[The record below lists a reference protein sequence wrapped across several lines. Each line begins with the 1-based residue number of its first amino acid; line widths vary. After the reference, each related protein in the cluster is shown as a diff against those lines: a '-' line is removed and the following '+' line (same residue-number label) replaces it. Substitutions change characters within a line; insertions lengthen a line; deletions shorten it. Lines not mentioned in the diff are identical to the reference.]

1 MSLVNT
7 KSMLAKLLASENIT
21 VEHGNYQTASMDV
34 KNRVLRLPIW
44 KEMSGSLYD
53 LMVLHEVGHALY
65 TPEDGWHESASDKG
79 SGYKSF
85 LNVVEDARIER
96 KIKDKY
102 PGGRKAFTEGYL
114 DLIAKDF
121 FGIKGLDLNTLNL
134 IDRINLY
141 FKGGFVHD
149 IEFTEEE
156 MEFVEKVSKTM
167 TWDDVVRVTNELYEY
182 AKENESETDMSDH
195 SMMSFGDD
203 EDDEEGEG
211 EEMDMDMVG
220 EEPAE
225 SLEDMMEKLGK
236 RGLEASDE
244 EKEESNTD
252 GPSAE
257 NEGEEKDS
265 DGEGKSAGDE
275 SADEESDDIGTS
287 PSNKDSQETGEDSS
301 NPFGDGAGRGKP
313 SEIGGSVNIDP
324 SSFTD
329 KIFRN
334 RESEL
339 IQDSQTGYS
348 IDYGN
353 MPVADTSNIV
363 VDYKEIH
370 ELISNHYK
378 RALDHNKDCNQIER
392 ATKEFIEFRSKN
404 KKTVEY
410 LAKEFEMKKAADA
423 HSRTA
428 TANSGIIDTGML
440 HEYKYNEHIFKKIN
454 VTADGKN
461 HGLVMVVDWSGSM
474 NGNIKGTIEQMMVLV
489 MFAKRVNIPFE
500 VFLFSDSY
508 PSRLRRESTF
518 GSRSSGDA
526 TTWTHKDGGKNGD
539 LVISPYHLLN
549 VFSSRMRA
557 NEIHTAYINMTAL
570 ASCFT
575 RDEFYYSTYR
585 TMPSEMSLG
594 GTPLNDSL
602 MTMHTFLPEFKAK
615 NNVQIVNLIYLTDG
629 DSAGGE
635 YVWDRR
641 IETRKRYDGSTYEHQ
656 SEMRNLER
664 GYRWNRNDKTK
675 TIIRDTKTKKEYSLD
690 VYGGGRYSR
699 NDMTNTLVEILRDS
713 HGCNVV
719 NFYIIPKLSRHD
731 MVDFVS
737 RKSENRTEEMEKL
750 HSSWR
755 KEGHIIGENY
765 GGWSELYLIRGGKAL
780 DVTETNLDVNTGA
793 KKGEIKRAFS
803 KMNKNKLKNR
813 LLLSKFVDMVAA

>member
-114 DLIAKDF
+114 DLIEKDF
-121 FGIKGLDLNTLNL
+121 FGIKGVDLNTLNL

-156 MEFVEKVSKTM
+156 LEFVEKVRNTM

-195 SMMSFGDD
+195 SMMSMADSGDD
-203 EDDEEGEG
+203 SDDLDMDMEG
-211 EEMDMDMVG
+211 EESADPMEG
-220 EEPAE
+220 ESEE
-225 SLEDMMEKLGK
+225 LGK

-244 EKEESNTD
+244 EKEDSETD

-257 NEGEEKDS
+257 NEGEDKDS
-265 DGEGKSAGDE
+265 DSEGESVGDE
-275 SADEESDDIGTS
+275 SAEGEDDSES
-287 PSNKDSQETGEDSS
+287 KDSSDGPSEDS
-301 NPFGDGAGRGKP
+301 NGKHDDFGGGASRG
-313 SEIGGSVNIDP
+313 EMVEGGKSVEIDP

-334 RESEL
+334 REGEL
-339 IQDSQTGYS
+339 VQDADSGYVY
-348 IDYGN
+348 DYGN
-353 MPVADTSNIV
+353 MLVADTSKIIV
-363 VDYKEIH
+363 DHKEIH
-370 ELISNHYK
+370 EVITKHYK
-378 RALDHNKDCNQIER
+378 KSLENYKDSDEIGRAQKG
-392 ATKEFIEFRSKN
+392 FIKFRSDN

-508 PSRLRRESTF
+508 PSEARREF
-518 GSRSSGDA
+518 GRRDVTG
-526 TTWTHKDGGKNGD
+526 WTHKDGGKNGD
-539 LVISPYHLLN
+539 LVINGFNLLN

-557 NEIHTAYINMTAL
+557 NELHTAYINMTAL
-570 ASCFT
+570 AQCF
-575 RDEFYYSTYR
+575 DSDGYGYYRGYR
-585 TMPSEMSLG
+585 TMPSELTLG

-602 MTMHTFLPEFKAK
+602 LTMHTYLPEFKVK

-641 IETRKRYDGSTYEHQ
+641 THTRKDYTGNTYEKY
-656 SEMRNLER
+656 EEIRNLER
-664 GYRWNRNDKTK
+664 GYRWNRNNRTK
-675 TIIRDTKTKKEYSLD
+675 TIIRDTKSKKEYTLD
-690 VYGGGRYSR
+690 AYGAGKYSR
-699 NDMTNTLVEILRDS
+699 NEMTNTLVEILRDA
-713 HGCNVV
+713 HGVNVV
-719 NFYIIPKLSRHD
+719 NFYIIPKLSRYD
-731 MVDFVS
+731 IVDFVS
-737 RKSENRTEEMEKL
+737 EKSENKSADIEKL
-750 HSSWR
+750 HSCWR

-765 GGWSELYLIRGGKAL
+765 GGWTELYLIRGGKNL
-780 DVTETNLDVNTGA
+780 DVKETNLDVNTGA
-793 KKGEIKRAFS
+793 KKGEIKRAFA

>member
-34 KNRVLRLPIW
+34 KNRILRLPIW

-65 TPEDGWHESASDKG
+65 TPEDGWHESASSKG
-79 SGYKSF
+79 HGYKSF

-102 PGGRKAFTEGYL
+102 PGGRRAFTDGYL
-114 DLIAKDF
+114 DLINKDF
-121 FGIKGLDLNTLNL
+121 FGVKGVDLNTLNL

-156 MEFVEKVSKTM
+156 LEFVEKVRNTM

-195 SMMSFGDD
+195 SMMSMADSGDD
-203 EDDEEGEG
+203 SDDLDMDMEG
-211 EEMDMDMVG
+211 EESADPMEG
-220 EEPAE
+220 ESEE
-225 SLEDMMEKLGK
+225 LGK

-244 EKEESNTD
+244 EKEDSETD

-257 NEGEEKDS
+257 NEGEDKDS
-265 DGEGKSAGDE
+265 DSEGKSVGDE
-275 SADEESDDIGTS
+275 SAEGEDDSES
-287 PSNKDSQETGEDSS
+287 KDSSDEPSEDS
-301 NPFGDGAGRGKP
+301 NGKHDDFGGGASRG
-313 SEIGGSVNIDP
+313 EMVEGGKSVEIDP

-339 IQDSQTGYS
+339 VQDSGSGYVY
-348 IDYGN
+348 DYGN
-353 MPVADTSNIV
+353 MPVADTSKIIV
-363 VDYKEIH
+363 DHKEIH
-370 ELISNHYK
+370 EVITKHYK
-378 RALDHNKDCNQIER
+378 KSLENFKDSDEIGRAQKG
-392 ATKEFIEFRSKN
+392 FIKFRSDN

-474 NGNIKGTIEQMMVLV
+474 NANIKGTIEQMMVLV

-508 PSRLRRESTF
+508 PSEARREF
-518 GSRSSGDA
+518 GRRDITG
-526 TTWTHKDGGKNGD
+526 WTHKDGGKNGD
-539 LVISPYHLLN
+539 LVINGFNLLN

-557 NEIHTAYINMTAL
+557 NELHTAYINMTAL
-570 ASCFT
+570 AQCFDT
-575 RDEFYYSTYR
+575 DHSGYGYYRGYR
-585 TMPSEMSLG
+585 TMPSELTLG

-602 MTMHTFLPEFKAK
+602 LTMHTYLPEFKSK

-641 IETRKRYDGSTYEHQ
+641 THTRKDYTGNTYEKY
-656 SEMRNLER
+656 EEIRNLER
-664 GYRWNRNDKTK
+664 GYRWNRNNRTK
-675 TIIRDTKTKKEYSLD
+675 TIIRDTKSKKEYTLD
-690 VYGGGRYSR
+690 AYGAGRYSR
-699 NDMTNTLVEILRDS
+699 NEMTNTLVEILRDA
-713 HGCNVV
+713 HGVNVV
-719 NFYIIPKLSRHD
+719 NFYIIPKLSRYD
-731 MVDFVS
+731 IVDFVS
-737 RKSENRTEEMEKL
+737 EKSENKTADIEKL
-750 HSSWR
+750 HSCWR

-765 GGWSELYLIRGGKAL
+765 GGWTELYLIRGGKSL
-780 DVTETNLDVNTGA
+780 DVKETNLDVNTGA
-793 KKGEIKRAFS
+793 KKGEIKRAFA

>member
-102 PGGRKAFTEGYL
+102 PGGRRAFTDGYL
-114 DLIAKDF
+114 DLINKDF
-121 FGIKGLDLNTLNL
+121 FGIKGVDLNTLNL

-156 MEFVEKVSKTM
+156 LEFVEKVRNTM

-195 SMMSFGDD
+195 SMMSMADSGDD
-203 EDDEEGEG
+203 SDDLDMDMEG
-211 EEMDMDMVG
+211 EESADPMEG
-220 EEPAE
+220 ESEE
-225 SLEDMMEKLGK
+225 LGK

-244 EKEESNTD
+244 EKEDSETD

-257 NEGEEKDS
+257 NEGEDKDS
-265 DGEGKSAGDE
+265 DSEGESVGDE
-275 SADEESDDIGTS
+275 SAEGEDDSES
-287 PSNKDSQETGEDSS
+287 KDSSDEPSEDS
-301 NPFGDGAGRGKP
+301 NGKHDDFGGGASRG
-313 SEIGGSVNIDP
+313 EMVEGGKSVEIDP

-339 IQDSQTGYS
+339 VQDSDSGYS

-353 MPVADTSNIV
+353 MPVADTSRIIV
-363 VDYKEIH
+363 DFKEIH
-370 ELISNHYK
+370 ELITKHYK
-378 RALDHNKDCNQIER
+378 QSFENFKDSDEIGRAQKG
-392 ATKEFIEFRSKN
+392 FIKFRSDN

-508 PSRLRRESTF
+508 PSEARREF
-518 GSRSSGDA
+518 GRRDITG
-526 TTWTHKDGGKNGD
+526 WTHKDGGKNGD
-539 LVISPYHLLN
+539 LVINGFNLLN

-557 NEIHTAYINMTAL
+557 NELHTAYINMTAL
-570 ASCFT
+570 AQCF
-575 RDEFYYSTYR
+575 DHDNGGYGYYRGYR
-585 TMPSEMSLG
+585 TMPSELTLG

-602 MTMHTFLPEFKAK
+602 LTMHTYLPEFKSK

-641 IETRKRYDGSTYEHQ
+641 THTRKDYTGNTYEKY
-656 SEMRNLER
+656 EEIRNLER
-664 GYRWNRNDKTK
+664 GYRWNRSQKVK
-675 TIIRDTKTKKEYSLD
+675 TILRDTKTKKEYQID
-690 VYGGGRYSR
+690 YYGGGRYSR
-699 NDMTNTLVEILRDS
+699 NEMTNTLVEILRDA
-713 HGCNVV
+713 HGVNVV
-719 NFYIIPKLSRHD
+719 NFYIIPKLSRYD
-731 MVDFVS
+731 IVDFVS
-737 RKSENRTEEMEKL
+737 EKSENKSADIEKL
-750 HSSWR
+750 HSCWR

-765 GGWSELYLIRGGKAL
+765 GGWTELYLIRGGKSL
-780 DVTETNLDVNTGA
+780 DVKETNLDVNTGA

>member
-21 VEHGNYQTASMDV
+21 VEHGNYETASMDV
-34 KNRVLRLPIW
+34 KNRILRLPIW

-65 TPEDGWHESASDKG
+65 TPEDGWHESASSKG
-79 SGYKSF
+79 RGYKSF

-102 PGGRKAFTEGYL
+102 PGGRRAFTEGYL
-114 DLIAKDF
+114 DLIKKDF
-121 FGIKGLDLNTLNL
+121 FGIKGMDLNELGL

-149 IEFTEEE
+149 IEFSDEE
-156 MEFVEKVSKTM
+156 MEFVDKVSKTM
-167 TWDDVVRVTNELYEY
+167 TWDDVIRVTDELYAY

-195 SMMSFGDD
+195 SMMSMADSGDD
-203 EDDEEGEG
+203 ESDEMEMGMEG
-211 EEMDMDMVG
+211 EESADFSDEI
-220 EEPAE
+220 EEAMNE
-225 SLEDMMEKLGK
+225 MKK
-236 RGLEASDE
+236 RGLEAGDE
-244 EKEESNTD
+244 EKEDGESG

-257 NEGEEKDS
+257 NEGEDEESDS
-265 DGEGKSAGDE
+265 EGKSTGDE
-275 SADEESDDIGTS
+275 SAED
-287 PSNKDSQETGEDSS
+287 GEDAESESHSDEGSESTS
-301 NPFGDGAGRGKP
+301 NVDNRGFGSGASRGNP
-313 SEIGGSVNIDP
+313 VESGGSIEIDP
-324 SSFTD
+324 SSLTD
-329 KIFRN
+329 KNFRE

-339 IQDSQTGYS
+339 VQDSESGYS
-348 IDYGN
+348 YDYGN
-353 MPVADTSNIV
+353 MPVADTSKIII
-363 VDYKEIH
+363 DHKEIH
-370 ELISNHYK
+370 SLISAQYTK
-378 RALDHNKDCNQIER
+378 ALENNRDADQIGN
-392 ATKEFIEFRSKN
+392 ATKTFVEFRAKN

-454 VTADGKN
+454 VTTDGKN

-474 NGNIKGTIEQMMVLV
+474 NGNIKGSIEQMMVLV

-508 PSRLRRESTF
+508 PSGRYR
-518 GSRSSGDA
+518 SRANSDEMG
-526 TTWTHKDGGKNGD
+526 WTHKDGGKRGD
-539 LVISPYHLLN
+539 LVINGYHLLN

-557 NEIHTAYINMTAL
+557 NELHTAYINMTAI
-570 ASCFT
+570 ADCYE
-575 RDEFYYSTYR
+575 RDFYYSRYR
-585 TMPSEMSLG
+585 TMPQELSLG

-602 MTMHTFLPEFKAK
+602 MTMHTYLPEFKTK

-635 YVWDRR
+635 YIWERR
-641 IETRKRYDGSTYEHQ
+641 TETRRNYDGTT
-656 SEMRNLER
+656 SERYVDIRNLER
-664 GYRWNRNDKTK
+664 GYQWNTRSRTK
-675 TIIRDTKTKKEYSLD
+675 TVIRDLNTKKEYIMNIS
-690 VYGGGRYSR
+690 GAGRFSR
-699 NDMTNTLVEILRDS
+699 NDMTNTLVEILRDA

-719 NFYIIPKLSRHD
+719 NFYIVPKLSRYD
-731 MVDFVS
+731 IVDFVS
-737 RKSENRTEEMEKL
+737 DKAENKTLEIEKL

-755 KEGHIIGENY
+755 KEGHVIGENY
-765 GGWSELYLIRGGKAL
+765 GGWSELYLIRGGKNL
-780 DVTETNLDVNTGA
+780 DVVETNLDVNTGA
-793 KKGEIKRAFS
+793 KKGEIKRAFA

>member
-114 DLIAKDF
+114 DLIEKDF
-121 FGIKGLDLNTLNL
+121 FGIKGVDLNTLNL

-156 MEFVEKVSKTM
+156 LEFVEKVRNTM

-195 SMMSFGDD
+195 SMMSMADSGDD
-203 EDDEEGEG
+203 SDDLDMDMEG
-211 EEMDMDMVG
+211 EESADPMEG
-220 EEPAE
+220 ESEE
-225 SLEDMMEKLGK
+225 LGK

-244 EKEESNTD
+244 EKEDSETD

-257 NEGEEKDS
+257 NEGEDKDS
-265 DGEGKSAGDE
+265 DSEGKSVGDE
-275 SADEESDDIGTS
+275 SAEGEGDSESKDSSDEES
-287 PSNKDSQETGEDSS
+287 EDSS
-301 NPFGDGAGRGKP
+301 GRHDDFGGGASRG
-313 SEIGGSVNIDP
+313 EMVEGGKSVEIDP

-334 RESEL
+334 REGEL
-339 IQDSQTGYS
+339 VQDADSGYVY
-348 IDYGN
+348 DYGN
-353 MPVADTSNIV
+353 MPVADTSKIIV
-363 VDYKEIH
+363 DHKEIH
-370 ELISNHYK
+370 EVITKHYK
-378 RALDHNKDCNQIER
+378 KSLENFKDSDEIGRAQKG
-392 ATKEFIEFRSKN
+392 FIKFRSDN

-474 NGNIKGTIEQMMVLV
+474 NANIKGTIEQMMVLV

-508 PSRLRRESTF
+508 PSEARREF
-518 GSRSSGDA
+518 GRRDITG
-526 TTWTHKDGGKNGD
+526 WTHKDGGKNGD
-539 LVISPYHLLN
+539 LVINGFNLLN

-557 NEIHTAYINMTAL
+557 NELHTAYINMTAL
-570 ASCFT
+570 AQCF
-575 RDEFYYSTYR
+575 DSDGYGYYRGYR
-585 TMPSEMSLG
+585 TMPSELTLG

-602 MTMHTFLPEFKAK
+602 LTMHTYLPEFKVK

-641 IETRKRYDGSTYEHQ
+641 SITRKDYTGNPYEKY
-656 SEMRNLER
+656 EEIRNLER
-664 GYRWNRNDKTK
+664 GYRWNRNNRTK
-675 TIIRDTKTKKEYSLD
+675 TIIRDTKSKKEYTLD
-690 VYGGGRYSR
+690 AYGAGKYSR
-699 NDMTNTLVEILRDS
+699 NEMTNTLVEILRDA
-713 HGCNVV
+713 HGVNVV
-719 NFYIIPKLSRHD
+719 NFYIIPKLSRYD
-731 MVDFVS
+731 IVDFVS
-737 RKSENRTEEMEKL
+737 KKVEDRSAEIERL
-750 HSSWR
+750 HSCWR

-765 GGWSELYLIRGGKAL
+765 GGWTELYLIRGGKNL
-780 DVTETNLDVNTGA
+780 DVKETNLDVNTGA
-793 KKGEIKRAFS
+793 KKGEIKRAFA

>member
-34 KNRVLRLPIW
+34 KNRILRLPIW

-114 DLIAKDF
+114 DLIEKDF
-121 FGIKGLDLNTLNL
+121 FGIKGVDLNTLNL

-156 MEFVEKVSKTM
+156 LEFVEKVRNTM

-195 SMMSFGDD
+195 SMMSMADSGDD
-203 EDDEEGEG
+203 SDDLDMDMEG
-211 EEMDMDMVG
+211 EESADPMEG
-220 EEPAE
+220 ESEE
-225 SLEDMMEKLGK
+225 LGK

-244 EKEESNTD
+244 EKEDSETD
-252 GPSAE
+252 GSSAE
-257 NEGEEKDS
+257 NEGEDKDS
-265 DGEGKSAGDE
+265 DSEGKSVGDE
-275 SADEESDDIGTS
+275 SADDEEGSES
-287 PSNKDSQETGEDSS
+287 KDSSDEPSEDSS
-301 NPFGDGAGRGKP
+301 GKHDGFGGGASRG
-313 SEIGGSVNIDP
+313 EMVEGGKSVEIDP

-334 RESEL
+334 REGEL
-339 IQDSQTGYS
+339 VQDADSGYVY
-348 IDYGN
+348 DYGN
-353 MPVADTSNIV
+353 MPVADTSKIIV
-363 VDYKEIH
+363 DHKEIH
-370 ELISNHYK
+370 EVITKHYK
-378 RALDHNKDCNQIER
+378 QSLENFKDSDEIGRAQKG
-392 ATKEFIEFRSKN
+392 FIKFRSDN

-474 NGNIKGTIEQMMVLV
+474 NANIKGTIEQMMVLV

-508 PSRLRRESTF
+508 PSEARREF
-518 GSRSSGDA
+518 GRRDA
-526 TTWTHKDGGKNGD
+526 TGWTHKDGGKNGD
-539 LVISPYHLLN
+539 LLINGFNLLN

-557 NEIHTAYINMTAL
+557 NELHTAYINMTAL
-570 ASCFT
+570 AQCFDT
-575 RDEFYYSTYR
+575 DYSGYGYYRGYR
-585 TMPSEMSLG
+585 TMPSELTLG

-602 MTMHTFLPEFKAK
+602 LTMHTYLPEFKVK

-641 IETRKRYDGSTYEHQ
+641 SITRKDYTGNPYEKY
-656 SEMRNLER
+656 EEIRNLER
-664 GYRWNRNDKTK
+664 GYRWNRNNRTK
-675 TIIRDTKTKKEYSLD
+675 TIIRDTKSKKEYTLD
-690 VYGGGRYSR
+690 AYGAGKYSR
-699 NDMTNTLVEILRDS
+699 NEMTNTLVEILRDA
-713 HGCNVV
+713 HGVNVV
-719 NFYIIPKLSRHD
+719 NFYIIPKLSRYD
-731 MVDFVS
+731 IVDFVS
-737 RKSENRTEEMEKL
+737 KKVEDRSAEIERL
-750 HSSWR
+750 HSCWR

-765 GGWSELYLIRGGKAL
+765 GGWTELYLIRGGKNL
-780 DVTETNLDVNTGA
+780 DVKETNLDVNTGA

>member
-21 VEHGNYQTASMDV
+21 VEHGNYETASMDV

-65 TPEDGWHESASDKG
+65 TPEDGWHESASSKG
-79 SGYKSF
+79 AGYKSF

-102 PGGRKAFTEGYL
+102 PGGRRAFTEGYL
-114 DLIAKDF
+114 DLISKDF
-121 FGIKGLDLNTLNL
+121 FGIKGMDLNDLNL

-149 IEFTEEE
+149 IEFSDEE
-156 MEFVEKVSKTM
+156 MEFVDKVSKTM
-167 TWDDVVRVTNELYEY
+167 TWDDVVRVTDELYSY
-182 AKENESETDMSDH
+182 ARETESETDMSDH
-195 SMMSFGDD
+195 SMMSFGDG
-203 EDDEEGEG
+203 EGEEGEG
-211 EEMDMDMVG
+211 EEMEMDMAG

-225 SLEDMMEKLGK
+225 SFEDMLEKLGR
-236 RGLEASDE
+236 RGLEAGDE
-244 EKEESNTD
+244 EKEESETD

-257 NEGEEKDS
+257 NEGESKDS
-265 DGEGKSAGDE
+265 DDEGKSAGDE
-275 SADEESDDIGTS
+275 SADGEESDDIGTS
-287 PSNKDSQETGEDSS
+287 PSDKDSENPESIDNDS
-301 NPFGDGAGRGKP
+301 FGTGAGRGKP
-313 SEIGGSVNIDP
+313 AEAGGSFEIDP
-324 SSFTD
+324 TSLTD
-329 KIFRN
+329 KNFRE

-339 IQDSQTGYS
+339 VQSPESGYS
-348 IDYGN
+348 YDYGN
-353 MPVADTSNIV
+353 MPVADTDKIII
-363 VDYKEIH
+363 DHKEIH
-370 ELISNHYK
+370 DLISSHYTK
-378 RALDHNKDCNQIER
+378 AKEYNNASDQIER
-392 ATKEFIEFRSKN
+392 ATKTFVEFRAKN

-428 TANSGIIDTGML
+428 TANSGILDTGML

-454 VTADGKN
+454 ITTDGKN

-474 NGNIKGTIEQMMVLV
+474 NGNIKGSIEQMMVLV

-508 PSRLRRESTF
+508 PSGRYR
-518 GSRSSGDA
+518 SRAISDEKG
-526 TTWTHKDGGKNGD
+526 WTHKDGGKRGD
-539 LVISPYHLLN
+539 LVINGYHLLN

-557 NEIHTAYINMTAL
+557 NELHTAYINMTAI
-570 ASCFT
+570 AGCYD
-575 RDEFYYSTYR
+575 RDFYYQHYR
-585 TMPSEMSLG
+585 TMPTEMSLG

-602 MTMHTFLPEFKAK
+602 LTMHTYLPEFKAK

-635 YVWDRR
+635 YVWERR
-641 IETRKRYDGSTYEHQ
+641 TETRKNYDGST
-656 SEMRNLER
+656 SERYVEIRNLER
-664 GYRWNRNDKTK
+664 GYQWNATRSRTK
-675 TIIRDTKTKKEYSLD
+675 TVIRDNKTKKEYVMQISS
-690 VYGGGRYSR
+690 GGRFSR
-699 NDMTNTLVEILRDS
+699 NDLTNTLVEILRDT

-731 MVDFVS
+731 MIDFVPKS
-737 RKSENRTEEMEKL
+737 SENKMVDMDKL

-755 KEGHIIGENY
+755 KEGHVIGQNY
-765 GGWSELYLIRGGKAL
+765 GGWSELYLIRGGRNL
-780 DVTETNLDVNTGA
+780 DVVETNLDVNTGA
-793 KKGEIKRAFS
+793 KKGEIKRAFA

>member
-21 VEHGNYQTASMDV
+21 VEHGNYETASMDV

-65 TPEDGWHESASDKG
+65 TPEDGWHESASSKG
-79 SGYKSF
+79 HGYKSF

-102 PGGRKAFTEGYL
+102 PGGRRAFTEGYL
-114 DLIAKDF
+114 DLIKKDF
-121 FGIKGLDLNTLNL
+121 FGIKGMDLNELGL

-149 IEFTEEE
+149 IEFSDEE
-156 MEFVEKVSKTM
+156 MEFVDKVSKTM
-167 TWDDVVRVTNELYEY
+167 TWDDVIRVTDELYAY

-195 SMMSFGDD
+195 SMMSMADSGDGESD
-203 EDDEEGEG
+203 EMEMGMEG
-211 EEMDMDMVG
+211 EESADFSDEI
-220 EEPAE
+220 EEAMNE
-225 SLEDMMEKLGK
+225 MKK
-236 RGLEASDE
+236 RGLEAGDE
-244 EKEESNTD
+244 EKEDGESG

-257 NEGEEKDS
+257 NEGEDEESDS
-265 DGEGKSAGDE
+265 DGKSTGDE
-275 SADEESDDIGTS
+275 SAED
-287 PSNKDSQETGEDSS
+287 GEDAESESHSDEGSENTS
-301 NPFGDGAGRGKP
+301 NVDNRGFGSGASRGNP
-313 SEIGGSVNIDP
+313 VESGGSIEIDP
-324 SSFTD
+324 SSLTD
-329 KIFRN
+329 KNFRE

-339 IQDSQTGYS
+339 VQDSESGYS
-348 IDYGN
+348 YDYGN
-353 MPVADTSNIV
+353 MPVADTSKIII
-363 VDYKEIH
+363 DHKEIH
-370 ELISNHYK
+370 GLISAHYTK
-378 RALDHNKDCNQIER
+378 ALENNKDGDQIGN
-392 ATKEFIEFRSKN
+392 ATKTFVEFRAKN

-454 VTADGKN
+454 VTTDGKN

-474 NGNIKGTIEQMMVLV
+474 NGNIKGSIEQMMVLV

-508 PSRLRRESTF
+508 PSGRYR
-518 GSRSSGDA
+518 SRANSDEMS
-526 TTWTHKDGGKNGD
+526 WTHKDGGKRGD
-539 LVISPYHLLN
+539 LVISGYHLLN

-557 NEIHTAYINMTAL
+557 NELHTAYINMTAI
-570 ASCFT
+570 ADCYD
-575 RDEFYYSTYR
+575 RDFYYNRYR
-585 TMPSEMSLG
+585 TMPQEMSLG

-602 MTMHTFLPEFKAK
+602 MTMHTYLPEFKAK

-641 IETRKRYDGSTYEHQ
+641 THTRKDYTGNTYEKY
-656 SEMRNLER
+656 EEIRNLER
-664 GYRWNRNDKTK
+664 GYQWNTRSRTK
-675 TIIRDTKTKKEYSLD
+675 TVIRDLNTKKEYVMNIS
-690 VYGGGRYSR
+690 GAGRFSR
-699 NDMTNTLVEILRDS
+699 NDMTNTLVEILRDA

-719 NFYIIPKLSRHD
+719 NFYIVPKLSRYD
-731 MVDFVS
+731 IVDFVS
-737 RKSENRTEEMEKL
+737 DKAENKTLEIEKL

-755 KEGHIIGENY
+755 KEGHVIGENY
-765 GGWSELYLIRGGKAL
+765 GGWSELYLIRGGKNL
-780 DVTETNLDVNTGA
+780 DVVETNLDVNTGA
-793 KKGEIKRAFS
+793 KKGEIKRAFA

>member
-34 KNRVLRLPIW
+34 KNRILRLPIW

-114 DLIAKDF
+114 DLIEKDF
-121 FGIKGLDLNTLNL
+121 FGIKGVDLNTLNL

-156 MEFVEKVSKTM
+156 LEFVEKVRNTM

-195 SMMSFGDD
+195 SMMSMADSGDD
-203 EDDEEGEG
+203 SDDLDMDMEG
-211 EEMDMDMVG
+211 EESTDPMEG
-220 EEPAE
+220 ESEE
-225 SLEDMMEKLGK
+225 LGK

-244 EKEESNTD
+244 EKEDSETD

-257 NEGEEKDS
+257 NEGEDKDS
-265 DGEGKSAGDE
+265 DSEGKSVGDE
-275 SADEESDDIGTS
+275 SAEGEGDSES
-287 PSNKDSQETGEDSS
+287 KDSSDKESEDSS
-301 NPFGDGAGRGKP
+301 GRHDDFGGGASRG
-313 SEIGGSVNIDP
+313 EMVEGGKSVEIDP

-334 RESEL
+334 REGEL
-339 IQDSQTGYS
+339 VQDADSGYVY
-348 IDYGN
+348 DYGN
-353 MPVADTSNIV
+353 MPVADTSKIIV
-363 VDYKEIH
+363 DHKEIH
-370 ELISNHYK
+370 EVITKHYK
-378 RALDHNKDCNQIER
+378 KSLENFKDSDEIGRAQKG
-392 ATKEFIEFRSKN
+392 FIKFRSDN

-508 PSRLRRESTF
+508 PSEARREF
-518 GSRSSGDA
+518 GRRDA
-526 TTWTHKDGGKNGD
+526 TGWTHKDGGKNGD
-539 LVISPYHLLN
+539 LLINGFNLLN

-557 NEIHTAYINMTAL
+557 NELHTAYINMTAL
-570 ASCFT
+570 AQCF
-575 RDEFYYSTYR
+575 DSDGYGYYRGYR
-585 TMPSEMSLG
+585 TMPSELTLG

-602 MTMHTFLPEFKAK
+602 LTMHTYLPEFKVK

-641 IETRKRYDGSTYEHQ
+641 SITRKDYTGNPYEKY
-656 SEMRNLER
+656 EEIRNLER
-664 GYRWNRNDKTK
+664 GYRWNRNNRTK
-675 TIIRDTKTKKEYSLD
+675 TIIRDTKSKKEYTLD
-690 VYGGGRYSR
+690 AYGAGKYSR
-699 NDMTNTLVEILRDS
+699 NEMTNTLVEILRDA
-713 HGCNVV
+713 HGVNVV
-719 NFYIIPKLSRHD
+719 NFYIIPKLSRYD
-731 MVDFVS
+731 IVDFVS
-737 RKSENRTEEMEKL
+737 KKVEDRSAEIERL
-750 HSSWR
+750 HSCWR

-765 GGWSELYLIRGGKAL
+765 GGWTELYLIRGGKNL
-780 DVTETNLDVNTGA
+780 DVKETNLDVNTGA
-793 KKGEIKRAFS
+793 KKGEIKRAFA